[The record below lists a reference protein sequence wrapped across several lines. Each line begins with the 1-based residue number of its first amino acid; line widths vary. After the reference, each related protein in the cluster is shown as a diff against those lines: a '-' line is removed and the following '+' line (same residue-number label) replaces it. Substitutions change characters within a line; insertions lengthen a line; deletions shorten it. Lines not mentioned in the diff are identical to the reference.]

1 MKEIKD
7 LKMKS
12 SDALSKLSREKL
24 AEEVKGAEKILYTL
38 KMKLAVGELKQTHLV
53 KALRRYIAS
62 VKTMA
67 QAKQS

>member
-7 LKMKS
+7 LKMKEA
-12 SDALSKLSREKL
+12 DALSKLSAEKL
-24 AEEVKGAEKILYTL
+24 NDEVKGAEKLLYTL

-62 VKTMA
+62 MKTLLSS
-67 QAKQS
+67 KQS

>member
-12 SDALSKLSREKL
+12 SEALNKLSPDDL
-24 AEEVKGAEKILYTL
+24 AKEVKSSQKLMYTL
-38 KMKLAVGELKQTHLV
+38 QMKLAVGELKQTHLV

-62 VKTMA
+62 VKTLA
-67 QAKQS
+67 NRAK

>member
-12 SDALSKLSREKL
+12 ADALSKLSADKL
-24 AEEVKGAEKILYTL
+24 TQEAKGAEKLLYTL
-38 KMKLAVGELKQTHLV
+38 RMKLAVGELKQTHLM

-62 VKTMA
+62 LKTLIG
-67 QAKQS
+67 QKKS